1 MSKGRIEQAKI
12 FGDFFGVGEVVDI
25 EEKLEGVEHS
35 YEAIDN
41 ALKDVDISHY
51 LGRITREEFLNLAV

>member
-1 MSKGRIEQAKI
+1 M
-12 FGDFFGVGEVVDI
+12 DI